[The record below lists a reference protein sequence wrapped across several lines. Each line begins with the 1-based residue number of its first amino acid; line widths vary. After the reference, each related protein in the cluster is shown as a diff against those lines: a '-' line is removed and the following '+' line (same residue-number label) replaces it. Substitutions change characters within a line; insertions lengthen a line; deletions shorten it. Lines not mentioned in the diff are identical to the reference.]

1 MKIGRMG
8 RKVFDKPINA
18 IMNKFAKYPF
28 PQSVI
33 SEKIYM
39 KVQKRKKRNKNIST
53 YNHKNGNT
61 IKKREG

>member
-8 RKVFDKPINA
+8 RKVFDKPINV

-33 SEKIYM
+33 SKKNIY
-39 KVQKRKKRNKNIST
+39 KSRQKEKRNKNI
-53 YNHKNGNT
+53 
-61 IKKREG
+61 